1 MKQMKKKR
9 SSNQY
14 FTISIREFP
23 SGCSEWA
30 KELATD
36 HCICF
41 TTFSRDSHGAVKQIF
56 RIVRENAGDYANE
69 VLQPGL
75 QIRVWYWG
83 ARPPYTFERIYE
95 LDKNLKPILI
105 DWNA

>member
-1 MKQMKKKR
+1 MKKKR

-14 FTISIREFP
+14 FTININEFP
-23 SGCSEWA
+23 RGCSEWA

-36 HCICF
+36 HCVYF
-41 TTFSRDSHGAVKQIF
+41 STFSRDSNGAVKQIF
-56 RIVRENAGDYANE
+56 RIVKENAGDYADE

-75 QIRVWYWG
+75 KIRVWYWG
-83 ARPPYTFERIYE
+83 ARAPYTFERIYE